1 MADASP
7 TGQGQG
13 VTRRE
18 FLNYVWGA
26 AFSLFL
32 AQFGIGVYV
41 FSLPRFREGEFGSD
55 FDLGALSEILPDPDG
70 APGNF
75 PDAKTWL
82 VNVGPDEAAKGL
94 GKQGL
99 LAIYK
104 VCTHLGCLYKFE
116 STTDRFECP
125 CHGSKYQLD
134 GTRITGPTLRS
145 LDRFV
150 LQLRDEAGNVIA
162 ETREKPTDGAAEP
175 LVGVDFGDPIPI
187 PQGVDPSRLRVVVST
202 GKRIQGAGI
211 PDVEKFKQ
219 GG

>member
-1 MADASP
+1 MADVSTA
-7 TGQGQG
+7 GQSQG

-55 FDLGALSEILPDPDG
+55 FDLGALSEILPEADG
-70 APGNF
+70 APTNY

-82 VNVGPDEAAKGL
+82 VNIGPDEAAKGL
-94 GKQGL
+94 GRQGL

-116 STTDRFECP
+116 PTTDRFECP

-150 LQLRDEAGNVIA
+150 IQLRDEAGNVVA
-162 ETREKPTDGAAEP
+162 ETPEKPQGDVAQPTA
-175 LVGVDFGDPIPI
+175 GVDFGVPIPI
-187 PQGVDPSRLRVVVST
+187 PENTSGLRVWVST
-202 GKRIQGAGI
+202 GRRIQGADI
-211 PDVEKFKQ
+211 PNVARAK